1 MYINGEWITS
11 PLMFPVFNPATG
23 EQIGAVV
30 DGGRDDAARAIAA
43 ARAALPGWSAFTA
56 YQRSSRLAAAH
67 QLMMARRPQLAELMT
82 REQGK
87 PLKAALNEVGYA
99 ADFLLWFAEEAKR
112 VYGQTIPSSRSDQRF
127 LVHRQPVGVVAAVTP
142 WNYPV
147 SMLTRKIAPALAAG
161 CTVVLKP
168 AEATPL
174 CAVAVFEI
182 LHEVGIPAGVVNLV
196 TALDPAPIGEAFC
209 THPDVR
215 KLTFTG
221 STAVGK
227 KLAQAAAPQLK
238 RVSMELGGHAPF
250 IVFDDAD
257 PVHAA
262 RGVALVKF
270 LNTGQAC
277 ISPNRIFVQ
286 RKILAPFLDT
296 LRERIEKLRAGDGMD
311 AATTIGPLVNQAAV
325 DKVDR
330 QVRNAVELG
339 ATLHAGGRRL
349 LENGLDRGFF
359 YAPTLLSGVDT
370 RMLIYR
376 EETFGPVAAVIAFD
390 DEDEVL
396 AMANDTSYG
405 LAAYVYTQNLSRA
418 VRTFEGLQ
426 FGIIGINDINPTSA
440 AAPFGGMK
448 ESGLGR
454 EGAREG
460 IEEYLET
467 KLGGFSI

>member
-1 MYINGEWITS
+1 
-11 PLMFPVFNPATG
+11 
-23 EQIGAVV
+23 
-30 DGGRDDAARAIAA
+30 
-43 ARAALPGWSAFTA
+43 
-56 YQRSSRLAAAH
+56 
-67 QLMMARRPQLAELMT
+67 
-82 REQGK
+82 
-87 PLKAALNEVGYA
+87 
-99 ADFLLWFAEEAKR
+99 
-112 VYGQTIPSSRSDQRF
+112 
-127 LVHRQPVGVVAAVTP
+127 
-142 WNYPV
+142 
-147 SMLTRKIAPALAAG
+147 
-161 CTVVLKP
+161 
-168 AEATPL
+168 
-174 CAVAVFEI
+174 
-182 LHEVGIPAGVVNLV
+182 
-196 TALDPAPIGEAFC
+196 
-209 THPDVR
+209 
-215 KLTFTG
+215 
-221 STAVGK
+221 
-227 KLAQAAAPQLK
+227 
-238 RVSMELGGHAPF
+238 MELGGHAPF

-262 RGVALVKF
+262 KGVALVKF

-286 RKILAPFLDT
+286 RKILAPFLET
-296 LRERIEKLRAGDGMD
+296 LLERIDKLRAGDGMD

-330 QVRNAVELG
+330 QVRDAVDLG
-339 ATLHAGGRRL
+339 ATLHTGGRRL
-349 LENGLDRGFF
+349 TEGGLERGFF
-359 YAPTLLSGVDT
+359 YAPTLLSDVSSQ
-370 RMLIYR
+370 MLIYR

-390 DEDEVL
+390 DENEVL

-418 VRTFEGLQ
+418 MRTFEGLE